1 MLLIQFVCLQFLD
14 VLTTLIFLSCGVHE
28 ANPLVR
34 LALEAARGN
43 PAAALLA
50 VKVAG
55 FAAAFY
61 AWRSGRH
68 RLLGRINL
76 LFAVCVAW
84 NLVAITARLA

>member
-1 MLLIQFVCLQFLD
+1 MLLIQFVCLQVLD
-14 VLTTLIFLSCGVHE
+14 VLTTLIFLNCGVHE

-43 PAAALLA
+43 PAVALFA

-76 LFAVCVAW
+76 LFALCVVW